1 MKQEQ
6 VALILDNLDTPV
18 SKIELDLDMPS
29 GTLAKAKKGVRDLPE
44 KWDSALA
51 EYWYKNSHLS
61 KDATRSISDNIN
73 SVLPSNTIL
82 SVGKKGIEEKRKTDT
97 LRDFREKINKD
108 FGAGTLM
115 LMGDKERGDYE
126 VISTGSIGLDL
137 ATGIGGLPRGRIVE
151 IYGPESSGKTTIST
165 HIMANAQ
172 EMGLKCLFIDAENS
186 FDPAYASAIGV
197 KIKDLDICQPTYGE
211 EGLEV
216 ADRAICTG
224 EYGVVVIDS
233 VAALVPKGELEG
245 QMGDSK
251 MGLHAR
257 LMSQACRKMAGVISK
272 TNTLCVFINQIRM
285 NIGGY
290 GNPEVVT
297 GGKALGFYSSMR
309 IEVRRVAQIKDGEV
323 SIGNRTKA
331 KISKNK
337 CAAPYCVAEFDITFG
352 EGISK
357 ISELIDFA
365 VENNIIQKGGA
376 WYSYNDSKLGQGKES
391 AKKVLK
397 DNPEMAKEIK
407 RKVLTL
413 IEKNPELIKK

>member
-1 MKQEQ
+1 MHE
-6 VALILDNLDTPV
+6 VLIKSLNELGLKK
-18 SKIELDLDMPS
+18 SKIESDLGMPLNSLS
-29 GTLAKAKKGVRDLPE
+29 GMLSGSKEIPE
-44 KWDSALA
+44 KWIQPLTDYVEKISSPTLA
-51 EYWYKNSHLS
+51 IADEIVKYPIK
-61 KDATRSISDNIN
+61 
-73 SVLPSNTIL
+73 TIL
-82 SVGKKGIEEKRKTDT
+82 RVGKNGIEEKNKIDV
-97 LRDFREKINKD
+97 LKDFRDKINKD

-115 LMGDKERGDYE
+115 LMGDKDKGEYQ
-126 VISTGSIGLDL
+126 VISTGSIGLDI

-165 HIMANAQ
+165 HVMANAQ
-172 EMGLKCLFIDAENS
+172 AMGLKCLFIDAENS
-186 FDPAYASAIGV
+186 FDPDYASAIGV
-197 KIKDLDICQPTYGE
+197 KIEDLDICQPTYGE

-224 EYGVVVIDS
+224 GYGVVVIDS

-257 LMSQACRKMAGVISK
+257 LMSQACRKMAGTISK
-272 TNTLCVFINQIRM
+272 TNTLCIFINQIRM

-297 GGKALGFYSSMR
+297 GGKALGFYSSIR

-331 KISKNK
+331 KVAKNK
-337 CAAPYCVAEFDITFG
+337 CAAPYCIAEFDITFG

-357 ISELIDFA
+357 ISELIDIA
-365 VENNIIQKGGA
+365 VEKNIIKKGGA
-376 WYSYNDSKLGQGKES
+376 WYSYNDAKLGQGKEA
-391 AKKVLK
+391 AKNLLIDHPEIQKEIEGKVL
-397 DNPEMAKEIK
+397 AI
-407 RKVLTL
+407 L
-413 IEKNPELIKK
+413 KN